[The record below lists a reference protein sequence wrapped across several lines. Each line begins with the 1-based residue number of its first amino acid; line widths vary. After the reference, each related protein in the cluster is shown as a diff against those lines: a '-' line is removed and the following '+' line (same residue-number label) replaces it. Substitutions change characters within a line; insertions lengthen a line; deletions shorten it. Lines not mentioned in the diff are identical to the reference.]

1 MQKDFSTITE
11 LPYSAV
17 TELQLKRTHQRYLFA
32 SNYCR
37 NRIVLEVGCGG
48 GQGLNLLSQKADK
61 VFAGDIHRTNTDI
74 CKKTY
79 RNSPKIKILDN
90 LDAQDLNFKASS
102 VDIIISFE
110 LIYYLS
116 DIDRFFFEANR
127 ILSKK
132 GHLIICTT
140 NKDWS
145 DFNRSPFSTK
155 YFSVPEL
162 YNKAKSFG
170 FSVNMFGSFPDS
182 HTNITS
188 KLVSIIKRIVVR
200 LHLMPKTM
208 KGKVL
213 FKKMFLGKMVSM
225 PLVLSEDMFSYESP
239 VPIPENEIDRIHT
252 AIFAVCQKI

>member
-1 MQKDFSTITE
+1 MIIPLMSGDSINGSINVLITSVSSKIMLPSMFTIVKF
-11 LPYSAV
+11 PVS
-17 TELQLKRTHQRYLFA
+17 
-32 SNYCR
+32 
-37 NRIVLEVGCGG
+37 
-48 GQGLNLLSQKADK
+48 LL
-61 VFAGDIHRTNTDI
+61 VN
-74 CKKTY
+74 
-79 RNSPKIKILDN
+79 
-90 LDAQDLNFKASS
+90 
-102 VDIIISFE
+102 IIISFE